1 MKVLFIKN
9 LRGKGKIGDIK
20 EVPDGYAMNF
30 LIGQGYAVKATDAII
45 QQHLQSEHSKLEQ
58 QMSTIQEIEQKFKL
72 IKEIEITIN
81 VSEKDLKGHL
91 YKAIRAEEIISE
103 VRKQKSVILDKTLFK
118 NYDPIK
124 STGKHEIKLVYK
136 NLTALFSLVVT

>member
-9 LRGKGKIGDIK
+9 LRGKGSIGDIK

-30 LIGQGYAVKATDAII
+30 LVAQGYALKATDAII
-45 QQHLQSEHSKLEQ
+45 QQHQDSKNLKLNQEKQELEE
-58 QMSTIQEIEQKFKL
+58 MEGKFKAIHDTTL
-72 IKEIEITIN
+72 TMN

-91 YKAIRAEEIISE
+91 YKAVRVEEIISE
-103 VRKQKSVILDKTLFK
+103 LRKHMSVILDKSVFR

-124 STGKHEIKLVYK
+124 STGQYTVKLSYK
-136 NLTALFSLVVT
+136 NLSASFTLIIT